1 MLQSGVEF
9 KSLLDFYKRHL
20 VDVILPF
27 WRRAI
32 DKEHGGIFTCFDN
45 TGSGL
50 VSTDKYT
57 WSQGRFVWV
66 WARIANMCQRRLLD
80 GEADEYLSHAG
91 KTVNF
96 LRRNVIMENGHCA
109 FLLTETGEKKESIA
123 GEGYDT
129 SYFADCFVIL
139 GFTEYARV
147 TKDGEIFAE
156 ALALYD
162 NLNGRLKSGNVR
174 SEPYPIPAGFRAHSM
189 PMIMLNVTQELS
201 AAAKTLGHERVRELE
216 EASVRY
222 MTEIME
228 NFYFEE
234 GKIAEI
240 RLPEGADANTVFA
253 RHLNPGHAIECMWFI
268 IKTAERTGNRDF
280 LAKACRAIKT
290 MFKLGWDDDYGGLFR
305 FIDREGGKPRGDISG
320 SAFERLILDTWDTK
334 LWWPHSE
341 ALYSNL
347 RGYELTCDD
356 DFHTLYDMAHEYT
369 FRTFPN
375 DDKKVGEWIQI
386 RDRIGKPIQKVVA
399 LPVKDPYHIMRNILL
414 IIELL
419 SQVRLPF

>member
-1 MLQSGVEF
+1 M
-9 KSLLDFYKRHL
+9 SLLDFYKRHL
-20 VDVILPF
+20 MDTILPF

-32 DKEHGGIFTCFDN
+32 DSKYGGVFTCFDN
-45 TGSGL
+45 AGSRL

-66 WARIANMCQRRLLD
+66 WSRIADMCQRKLID
-80 GEADEYLSHAG
+80 GEADEYLIHAG

-109 FLLTETGEKKESIA
+109 FLMTETGEKKESIA

-147 TKDGEIFAE
+147 AKNVETFGE

-201 AAAKTLGHERVRELE
+201 SAAKTLGHERALELE
-216 EASVRY
+216 KTSVCY

-228 NFYFEE
+228 SFYFED

-240 RLPEGADANTVFA
+240 RTPEGTEANTVFA

-268 IKTAERTGNRDF
+268 ITTAERTDKRDF
-280 LAKACRAIKT
+280 LTKAFHAIKT
-290 MFKLGWDDDYGGLFR
+290 MFKLGWDADYGGLFR
-305 FIDREGGKPRGDISG
+305 FIDRKGGKPQGNISG
-320 SAFERLILDTWDTK
+320 SAFEHLILDTWDTK

-341 ALYSNL
+341 ALYSTL
-347 RGYELTCDD
+347 LGYELTGDD

-369 FRTFPN
+369 FHTFPN

-386 RDRIGKPIQKVVA
+386 RDRFGKPVQKVVA

-419 SQVRLPF
+419 SQTRRSSAA